1 MQRKNPKYAKLSKQ
15 QQHYIDLL
23 ERGFWEN
30 EKSWN
35 KKLKNKV
42 YHDIEIMVEQP
53 HSSKGITLWKK
64 TNLMHGNADNED
76 VNWDE
81 FSDVEDVNEPDFL
94 QNLNFDAAN
103 DLPQPPPSVVASDI
117 RTQEKVARQAKETE
131 NHIRT
136 GTVQKPPTRNDV
148 YAEAGINFANLPSSR
163 DQSALEASLAAY
175 AGQPPVR
182 PRHPGPPPVRSP
194 PRHPGLPPQRPAQ
207 PVARQR
213 PARPVFVDVPEEAGG
228 GEQIRTIYCG
238 LNALNKPAN
247 AVFGNP
253 LQCLRKGYNIGRGHI
268 RT

>member
-30 EKSWN
+30 EKSWDT
-35 KKLKNKV
+35 KLKNRV

-53 HSSKGITLWKK
+53 HSSKGIALWEK
-64 TNLMHGNADNED
+64 THLMHGNADNED
-76 VNWDE
+76 VNWDQLPTVAADVVNNNYSS
-81 FSDVEDVNEPDFL
+81 SDDDEPDFL
-94 QNLNFDAAN
+94 QNLDLDVAN
-103 DLPQPPPSVVASDI
+103 DLPQPPPSVIASHR
-117 RTQEKVARQAKETE
+117 RTQEEVARQAKETE
-131 NHIRT
+131 NRIST
-136 GTVQKPPTRNDV
+136 GNVQKKKPPTENDV
-148 YAEAGINFANLPSSR
+148 YAEAGMNFANLPSSR
-163 DQSALEASLAAY
+163 DQSAAAASHAARRP
-175 AGQPPVR
+175 APVHSEI
-182 PRHPGPPPVRSP
+182 PR
-194 PRHPGLPPQRPAQ
+194 RPAQ